1 VIEIAGSNIL
11 RMAKSKLAREAL
23 ASGQFGGQLVGDQE
37 DGRGAYFK
45 LYPRYEAE
53 AETEKPAALTKMGL
67 DTLANT
73 TTSPPWCNNK
83 SPANTKAVPL
93 TLVWGM
99 LFLACRK
106 IFEIPTLLSTW
117 FLQTKSSLY

>member
-1 VIEIAGSNIL
+1 VIEVAGSNIL
-11 RMAKSKLAREAL
+11 RVTKSKIAREAL
-23 ASGQFGGQLVGDQE
+23 ASGQFGGQLLEGQQ
-37 DGRGAYFK
+37 DGTGAFFK
-45 LYPRYEAE
+45 LHPRYEAE
-53 AETEKPAALTKMGL
+53 FETEKPAALTKMGL
-67 DTLANT
+67 DTLTN

-83 SPANTKAVPL
+83 SPANTKEVPL

-99 LFLACRK
+99 LFLDCRK